1 MTAYDPKRTLVTAA
15 DLPSSDYTYLTG
27 STDKPKPV
35 LKPISTE
42 LLNRYNME
50 HAKHGI
56 CEHCGQPLELS
67 PSSGLAYCPIC
78 RVPIPE
84 ARNVWN
90 NPKKWP
96 LNQHLLMAVFWGAVM
111 VLSLAAIMYI
121 GFSKFGIGR

>member
-1 MTAYDPKRTLVTAA
+1 MHELPKDPKIA
-15 DLPSSDYTYLTG
+15 G
-27 STDKPKPV
+27 PV
-35 LKPISTE
+35 KPISTE

-50 HAKHGI
+50 HAKHGT
-56 CEHCGQPLELS
+56 CEHCGRPLELS
-67 PSSGLAYCPIC
+67 PSSGLVYCPTC

-90 NPKKWP
+90 NPNKWP
-96 LNQHLLMAVFWGAVM
+96 LIQHLLMAVFWGAVM